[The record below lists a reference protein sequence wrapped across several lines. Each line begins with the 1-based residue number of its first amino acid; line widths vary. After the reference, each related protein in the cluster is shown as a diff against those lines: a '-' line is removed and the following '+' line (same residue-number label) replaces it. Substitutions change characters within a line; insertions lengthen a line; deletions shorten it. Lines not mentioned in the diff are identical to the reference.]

1 MECHGMS
8 WNVSFINCITK
19 VSRIW
24 ILSEKYC
31 DSDKLIIGYNKI
43 KSITQNVKMV
53 NGLRL

>member
-1 MECHGMS
+1 MS